1 MDKSIIV
8 VHNGIIENYT
18 ALRAMLQAKGC
29 VRASAPRRRAAA
41 ARDVLLCTPPR
52 PRRFVFVSETDTE
65 ILAHLAQVRAR
76 AASRRTARGGCD

>member
-41 ARDVLLCTPPR
+41 APVTFCCAPR
-52 PRRFVFVSETDTE
+52 PAPAGSC
-65 ILAHLAQVRAR
+65 L
-76 AASRRTARGGCD
+76 